1 MMMMMMIE
9 NDYCYDVNDVSHTDT
24 NTETGTEVT
33 RPTNR

>member
-1 MMMMMMIE
+1 MMMMMIE
-9 NDYCYDVNDVSHTDT
+9 NDYCT